1 MTKRFL
7 RLLMTGGSIIAA
19 TATAT
24 ALQNSINIY
33 VSASST
39 GGDGSSAKPLG
50 DLESALEKI
59 KEIRTN
65 NPTQATDVNIIIKE
79 GVYRLNETLTL
90 HSDIFGKGAGKTV
103 SAPLMARM
111 CQ

>member
-24 ALQNSINIY
+24 ALQNSIDIY

-39 GGDGSSAKPLG
+39 GGDGSSAKPLS
-50 DLESALEKI
+50 DLESA
-59 KEIRTN
+59 
-65 NPTQATDVNIIIKE
+65 
-79 GVYRLNETLTL
+79 
-90 HSDIFGKGAGKTV
+90 
-103 SAPLMARM
+103 
-111 CQ
+111 

>member
-24 ALQNSINIY
+24 ALQNSIDIY

-39 GGDGSSAKPLG
+39 GGDGSSAKPLS

-79 GVYRLNETLTL
+79 GV
-90 HSDIFGKGAGKTV
+90 
-103 SAPLMARM
+103 
-111 CQ
+111 